1 MPIGEAGER
10 GSAAQL
16 RQSRD
21 WSRGKKEECTINNNV
36 HGTAQRPS
44 LYPLALRRTK
54 FDAPAP
60 IPCNIS
66 APVIVY
72 SISPTLNEI

>member
-1 MPIGEAGER
+1 M
-10 GSAAQL
+10 
-16 RQSRD
+16 
-21 WSRGKKEECTINNNV
+21 
-36 HGTAQRPS
+36 AQRPS